1 MRPPTLPVLFA
12 ALLPA
17 VAAVRADVFDPS
29 TADPNPYAVYRAE
42 SVAPF
47 FEAARSRRVD
57 IAIIGDSNTRSAG
70 VSGHE
75 DGMARGFADRLGCYA
90 TRVDPLGA
98 AGAWAATVFHSVSY
112 TSGYATDGAPL
123 SIRESLGALPVAG
136 GFPGSYLYL
145 APGSPVSWTNNS
157 GIGIAAHHPIGIS
170 GTLRWHLTYS
180 HWPAAAGGPLGFI
193 SPTVRAQWPGS
204 AAEVYASGFLHT
216 SGPGVPGRRDFSLDV
231 PAGPRS
237 EHGVLCCLTDFAGQ
251 SGARGPFV
259 AQWTRVENLATEAGM
274 AYSPLLY
281 QGGRTARDAAL
292 SLLDRVDQPRMAEW
306 FRQVTRLQNG
316 EPLLLVQ
323 IIHGGNDANTATPAV
338 VYERGMAQ
346 PPPGDPWPIGAPSN
360 SAAGMRQNFQSII
373 NRLRDFWVGAGYDE
387 RSLFFLVGGYFPQ
400 PPYWNETAP
409 GAGDGQQWTITQHE
423 GAQAWRELCRNNDNV
438 AMIDGYKLST
448 HEEFTANAWYA
459 DPSYPGGDQA
469 HLSIEGYRAW
479 GAACAEAM
487 LMACD
492 CGPSVDVD
500 ADGGRTITDVFEFL
514 TLWFAGDPAANFD
527 GEGDSPSI
535 QDLFTFLAAW
545 FAGCAGH

>member
-1 MRPPTLPVLFA
+1 MRSPI
-12 ALLPA
+12 LPA
-17 VAAVRADVFDPS
+17 LCAAQILAVSTGGADTLQPS
-29 TADPNPYAVYRAE
+29 AVDPNPYAVYRAQA
-42 SVAPF
+42 VAPF
-47 FEAARSRRVD
+47 FEAARTRRVD
-57 IAIIGDSNTRSAG
+57 FAIIGDSNVRFAG

-75 DGMARGFADRLGCYA
+75 DGMARGLADQLGCYA

-98 AGAWAATVFHSVSY
+98 AGAWAAPSFHSVSY
-112 TSGYATDGAPL
+112 TSGYATDGAPT
-123 SIRESLGALPVAG
+123 SIAESLGALPVAG
-136 GFPGSYLYL
+136 GFPGAYLFL
-145 APGSPVSWTNNS
+145 APGSPVAWTNNS
-157 GIGIAAHHPIGIS
+157 GIGIAQHHPIGIS

-180 HWPAAAGGPLGFI
+180 HWPAAAGGPLGFV

-204 AAEVYASGFLHT
+204 AAEVYAAGFLHT
-216 SGPGVPGRRDFSLDV
+216 SGSGVPGRRDYALDV

-237 EHGVLCCLTDFAGQ
+237 EHGLLCCLTDYAGQ

-259 AQWTRVENLATEAGM
+259 AQWSRVENLGTHAGI

-292 SLLDRVDQPRMAEW
+292 SLLNLVNQPRMAEW

-316 EPLLLVQ
+316 EPMLLVQ
-323 IIHGGNDANTATPAV
+323 IIHGGNDANTETPAV
-338 VYERGMAQ
+338 VYERGMAP
-346 PPPGDPWPIGAPSN
+346 PPPGAPWPAGAPTN

-387 RSLFFLVGGYFPQ
+387 QNLYFLVGGYFPQ

-423 GAQAWRELCRNNDNV
+423 AAQAWRELCQSNDNV

-448 HEEFTANAWYA
+448 HQEFTANAWYA
-459 DPSYPGGDQA
+459 DPSHPGGDQA
-469 HLSIEGYRAW
+469 HLAVEGYRAW
-479 GAACAEAM
+479 GRACAAAVIR
-487 LMACD
+487 ACD
-492 CGPSVDVD
+492 CGPSVDLD
-500 ADGGRTITDVFEFL
+500 FDGRRTIADVFEFL
-514 TLWFAGDPAANFD
+514 AAWFAGEDRANFD

-535 QDLFTFLAAW
+535 QDLFAFLAAW